1 MKVGDLVKHWLYDYG
16 FGTIVTTV
24 LPLTGHVHPKQET
37 EITHK
42 VVWPDGEYEWIV
54 ASKLEKVAVC
64 K

>member
-24 LPLTGHVHPKQET
+24 LPLTGHVHPKQEA